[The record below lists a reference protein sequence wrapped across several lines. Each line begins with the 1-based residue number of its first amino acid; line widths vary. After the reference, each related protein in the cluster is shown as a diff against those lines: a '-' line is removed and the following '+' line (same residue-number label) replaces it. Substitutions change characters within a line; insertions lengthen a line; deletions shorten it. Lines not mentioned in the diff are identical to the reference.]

1 MRKTETRTPR
11 AFLDATGVNLLLNEA
26 RMDERRG
33 CADVFA
39 ARLERLALHITGN
52 RLGSIDAAELLRDVA
67 QRIQND
73 AQESC

>member
-1 MRKTETRTPR
+1 
-11 AFLDATGVNLLLNEA
+11 
-26 RMDERRG
+26 MDERRG

-73 AQESC
+73 AQESR